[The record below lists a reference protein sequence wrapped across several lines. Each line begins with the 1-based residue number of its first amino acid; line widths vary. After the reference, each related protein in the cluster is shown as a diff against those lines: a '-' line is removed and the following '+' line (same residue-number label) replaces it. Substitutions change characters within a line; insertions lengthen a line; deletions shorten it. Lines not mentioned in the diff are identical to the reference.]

1 MPNWPKHHKW
11 LHPSISNLI
20 VSLLFHHLG
29 TSSLQSHG
37 TGPCTKCFLHL
48 FLSFFLS
55 LSHLFKFYVQTH
67 NCPLCWIGYGDL
79 EGQKR
84 TMYPAPFHYINNF
97 GEWLWCA
104 MNKMGTRW
112 EFTWS
117 NMRMSCE
124 QEHYGNTI
132 GMHGKHHRNMVTSC
146 FQYDL
151 IFSFGRL

>member
-1 MPNWPKHHKW
+1 
-11 LHPSISNLI
+11 
-20 VSLLFHHLG
+20 
-29 TSSLQSHG
+29 LQSHG

-104 MNKMGTRW
+104 MNKMGIYMEQHENVMWTRTLW
-112 EFTWS
+112 
-117 NMRMSCE
+117 
-124 QEHYGNTI
+124 
-132 GMHGKHHRNMVTSC
+132 KHHRNAWEASSKHGNIM
-146 FQYDL
+146 
-151 IFSFGRL
+151 FSIWPNLFIWKIIEHNGLPWKN